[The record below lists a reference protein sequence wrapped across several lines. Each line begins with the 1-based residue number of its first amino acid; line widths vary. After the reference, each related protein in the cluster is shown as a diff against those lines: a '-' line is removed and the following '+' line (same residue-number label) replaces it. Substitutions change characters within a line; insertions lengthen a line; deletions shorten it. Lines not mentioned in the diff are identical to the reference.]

1 MAAMQASQARAG
13 TVCRRRTA
21 GGDIL
26 AQPARPMA
34 EPEHDMPM
42 MQEVARTVYL
52 HRRGPRAASTGA
64 ATDHRVQAAVA

>member
-1 MAAMQASQARAG
+1 
-13 TVCRRRTA
+13 
-21 GGDIL
+21 
-26 AQPARPMA
+26 MA

-64 ATDHRVQAAVA
+64 ATDYRVQAAVA

>member
-1 MAAMQASQARAG
+1 MS
-13 TVCRRRTA
+13 
-21 GGDIL
+21 DIL
-26 AQPARPMA
+26 AQPVWPMA

-64 ATDHRVQAAVA
+64 ASDDRVQAAVA